1 MGKEKES
8 SVHGTG
14 APAFICQ
21 TPARAIL
28 KSEVNASFA
37 AGQTPVPPKD
47 ALPIPSYS
55 PNPKIRLLLSLTTE
69 LESAKTG
76 GERSDVRHWTCTDSV
91 SYRILK
97 FSNRK

>member
-1 MGKEKES
+1 MGNEKES
-8 SVHGTG
+8 SLHLTG
-14 APAFICQ
+14 VPALVCQ

-28 KSEVNASFA
+28 KSEVNASS
-37 AGQTPVPPKD
+37 AGHTPVPPQRC
-47 ALPIPSYS
+47 PSHSSS
-55 PNPKIRLLLSLTTE
+55 PNPKIRLLLSLTPE

-97 FSNRK
+97 FLNRK